1 MRGARFGRARHD
13 RGPDRRDGSVRQTSR
28 ALALG
33 GEGQVDVTIVPMDE
47 LTTARLR
54 LRSWSYEDADFLFDM
69 YRRWEVQR
77 FIGLEPRVMA
87 DRTEAVASIER
98 RRALNDPVH
107 GIWAIERLTDQV
119 LVGNLLLK
127 PIPVSGGQALLPA
140 DDVEIGWHLHPD
152 HWGHGYATE
161 AGAAVLARAH
171 AAGLS
176 RVIAVTAPENF
187 ASQAVCRRLGMRY
200 LGQTRAYYDTT
211 CELFEAER
219 AS

>member
-1 MRGARFGRARHD
+1 MG
-13 RGPDRRDGSVRQTSR
+13 
-28 ALALG
+28 
-33 GEGQVDVTIVPMDE
+33 E

-54 LRSWSYEDADFLFDM
+54 LRSWSDEDADFLFDM

-77 FIGLEPRVMA
+77 FIGREPRVMA
-87 DRTEAVASIER
+87 ERTEAVASIER
-98 RRALNDPVH
+98 RRALDHPVH
-107 GIWAIERLTDQV
+107 GFWAIERLTDHV

-127 PIPVSGGQALLPA
+127 PIPVSAGQARLPA

-161 AGAAVLARAH
+161 AGAAVLARAFS
-171 AAGLS
+171 AGLS
-176 RVIAVTAPENF
+176 RVIAVTAPENV

-200 LGQTRAYYDTT
+200 LGETRAYYDTT
-211 CELFEAER
+211 CELFEAAK